1 MRLFIHGNNKQFW
14 YTFLIFYLVMVFLAP
29 SAHSHDY
36 THFDNAIHP
45 DLNLKVAIPHD
56 HAVNHAGESHSEN
69 LIAIDVNFTG
79 FSKHD
84 HNSNHHYHLLENPTL
99 RANRGV
105 RGLVKH
111 NSLFLQEVSFSLA
124 FKTTSSTIPN
134 KLPHFTKPTFPKFI
148 FIATN
153 LPPPIV

>member
-1 MRLFIHGNNKQFW
+1 MRLFIHDNNKRFW
-14 YTFLIFYLVMVFLAP
+14 YTFLIFYLVTVFLAP
-29 SAHSHDY
+29 SAHSHGN
-36 THFDNAIHP
+36 THFDNTIQP
-45 DLNLKVAIPHD
+45 DLNLKVGIPHD
-56 HAVNHAGESHSEN
+56 HALNHAGESHSEN
-69 LIAIDVNFTG
+69 LIAIDVNFTD

-105 RGLVKH
+105 RGLVQD
-111 NSLFLQEVSFSLA
+111 NSLILQKVSFSLA
-124 FKTTSSTIPN
+124 FNTASSTVPYQ
-134 KLPHFTKPTFPKFI
+134 LPHFTKPSFPKFI